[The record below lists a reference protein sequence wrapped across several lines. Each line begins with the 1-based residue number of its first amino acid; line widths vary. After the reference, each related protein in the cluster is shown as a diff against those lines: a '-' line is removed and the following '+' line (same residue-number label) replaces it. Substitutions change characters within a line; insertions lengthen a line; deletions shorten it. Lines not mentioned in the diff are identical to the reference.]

1 MRGWEFLAKG
11 TGAKGFYVLMGPDKD
26 SIYTEE
32 LPYWYKKAMIQLRKA
47 YFRKAICMWIP

>member
-32 LPYWYKKAMIQLRKA
+32 LPYWYKKAMI
-47 YFRKAICMWIP
+47 